1 VSASFVQ
8 TARRGLSYRER
19 DRARRLILATGG
31 KQRGRVL
38 YSHSEAQA
46 IMKAF
51 LVSQDMVFNYF
62 FTVIAYLAI
71 IMSGFFAALSLLR

>member
-1 VSASFVQ
+1 MSASFVQ

-19 DRARRLILATGG
+19 DRACRLILTPGG

-38 YSHSEAQA
+38 YNHSEAQA
-46 IMKAF
+46 I

-71 IMSGFFAALSLLR
+71 IMSGFFAAFSLLRR